1 MYSDIVLRTDI
12 DHLVVKRNELVH
24 SHSYLTEGENNLILL
39 AIILTRLYARDE
51 SRDIRL
57 DSTIRI
63 YANDY
68 MQIFGVSR
76 NNAYNIMNSAINNL
90 YDRSFSIKENGIQV
104 DHRWLVSKATK
115 EATSVAEGF
124 IEFTFS
130 NKALQL
136 IVDFDHDKGKYT
148 TYGIERVSRLK
159 GRFSGKIY
167 ELAMESKYKEVKQTR
182 VFDLEELRKI
192 LGVQPEQYRETKGW
206 DKQSPKD
213 MLPTR
218 FDNFRKEVL
227 DKSVSTI
234 NLESDIIIKYHTYK
248 RGGRITGLS
257 FSFYVKENYVPK
269 FAQGDSYG
277 AVDAEA
283 IITVGDETKKPPAKK
298 KTKMTDP
305 EPNIKTDRVLGTDL
319 RAGDDEGNGSKF
331 ATGFENLKPKE
342 YNIYLPAKHLHERY
356 TSAGGTLSIEELEEK
371 CRQVE
376 RPASSFV
383 LGEISRLQKL
393 KNQ

>member
-24 SHSYLTEGENNLILL
+24 SHGYLTEGENNLILL

-51 SRDIRL
+51 TRDIRL

-63 YANDY
+63 YVNDY
-68 MQIFGVSR
+68 LQIFGVSR

-90 YDRSFSIKENGIQV
+90 YERSFSIKENGIQV

-124 IEFTFS
+124 IEFAFS

-136 IVDFDHDKGKYT
+136 IVDFDHEKGKYT

-167 ELAMESKYKEVKQTR
+167 ELAMESKFKDVKQTK

-192 LGVQPEQYRETKGW
+192 LGVPAEQYRETKGW
-206 DKQSPKD
+206 NRESPKEK
-213 MLPTR
+213 LPTR

-227 DKSVSTI
+227 DKSVATI
-234 NLESDIIIKYHTYK
+234 NLESDIKIDYHTYK
-248 RGGRITGLS
+248 RGGRIIGLS
-257 FSFYVKENYVPK
+257 FSFYVKDNYVPK
-269 FAQGDSYG
+269 FAQAELFGTN
-277 AVDAEA
+277 DAER
-283 IITVGDETKKPPAKK
+283 IVTVGDETKKAPEKK
-298 KTKMTDP
+298 KIKKADSK
-305 EPNIKTDRVLGTDL
+305 PNTKTDNLLGTDL
-319 RAGDDEGNGSKF
+319 RAEDAEGNGSKF
-331 ATGFENLKPKE
+331 ATGYDSPKPKE
-342 YNIYLPAKHLHERY
+342 FNIYLPAKHLYESY
-356 TSAGGTLSIEELEEK
+356 TNAGGTLSIEELEEK
-371 CRQVE
+371 CRQVQKS
-376 RPASSFV
+376 ASSFV
-383 LGEISRLQKL
+383 FGEISRFKKL